1 MASTRPGGSEQRKP
15 HIQIP
20 RVMMKR
26 VLKFIDDKFEEVIG
40 TAVLGVVV
48 TLVFLGVVLRL
59 VFTSGLPWQEELSR
73 FGFVFVCYLG
83 ASYGMKSDDH
93 IRITFVAN
101 LLPERLQKVLRVITD
116 IVWIG
121 FNVFILVNSINYYLH
136 QKDFLG
142 LSGILRIP
150 LHYVFLTIPVG
161 FALLTLRLIQQY
173 IQKLIKS
180 RGATGS
186 DQADQAGTE
195 R

>member
-1 MASTRPGGSEQRKP
+1 
-15 HIQIP
+15 
-20 RVMMKR
+20 MKR

-40 TAVLGVVV
+40 TVVLGVVV

-93 IRITFVAN
+93 IRITFVADA
-101 LLPERLQKVLRVITD
+101 LPAGARKVLRVITD
-116 IVWIG
+116 IIWIG
-121 FNVFILVNSINYYLH
+121 FNVLIVVVSMDYYLH
-136 QKDFLG
+136 QKEFLG

-150 LHYVFLTIPVG
+150 LHYVFLTIPIG
-161 FALLTLRLIQQY
+161 FALLTLRLIQRY
-173 IQKLIKS
+173 IQKLIRP
-180 RGATGS
+180 RGTADG
-186 DQADQAGTE
+186 DQAGQPPTE

>member
-1 MASTRPGGSEQRKP
+1 M
-15 HIQIP
+15 
-20 RVMMKR
+20 
-26 VLKFIDDKFEEVIG
+26 
-40 TAVLGVVV
+40 
-48 TLVFLGVVLRL
+48 
-59 VFTSGLPWQEELSR
+59 FTSGLPWQEELSR

-93 IRITFVAN
+93 IRITFVADA
-101 LLPERLQKVLRVITD
+101 LPEGARKVLRVITD

-121 FNVFILVNSINYYLH
+121 FNVLIVYLSMDYYLH
-136 QKDFLG
+136 QRDFLG
-142 LSGILRIP
+142 LSGILKIP

-173 IQKLIKS
+173 IQKLIKP

-186 DQADQAGTE
+186 DQADQPDEG

>member
-1 MASTRPGGSEQRKP
+1 
-15 HIQIP
+15 
-20 RVMMKR
+20 MKR
-26 VLKFIDDKFEEVIG
+26 ILKFIDDKFEEVIG
-40 TAVLGVVV
+40 TAILGVVV

-93 IRITFVAN
+93 IRITFVADA
-101 LLPERLQKVLRVITD
+101 LPKRAQKILRVITD
-116 IVWIG
+116 IIWIA
-121 FNVFILVNSINYYLH
+121 FNVFVVIVSIDYYLR

-142 LSGILRIP
+142 LSGILKIP

-173 IQKLIKS
+173 IQKLIKP
-180 RGATGS
+180 RGAAENGR
-186 DQADQAGTE
+186 ADQAQTGI
-195 R
+195 

>member
-1 MASTRPGGSEQRKP
+1 
-15 HIQIP
+15 
-20 RVMMKR
+20 MKR
-26 VLKFIDDKFEEVIG
+26 ILKFIDDKFEEVIG
-40 TAVLGVVV
+40 TAILGVVV

-93 IRITFVAN
+93 IRITFVSDA
-101 LLPERLQKVLRVITD
+101 LPEGVRKVLRVITD

-121 FNVFILVNSINYYLH
+121 FNVFVVIVSIDYYLR

-142 LSGILRIP
+142 LSGILKIP

-161 FALLTLRLIQQY
+161 FTLLTLRLIQQY
-173 IQKLIKS
+173 IQRLIKP
-180 RGATGS
+180 RGGAE
-186 DQADQAGTE
+186 ADQAGQAQME
-195 R
+195 L

>member
-1 MASTRPGGSEQRKP
+1 
-15 HIQIP
+15 
-20 RVMMKR
+20 MKR
-26 VLKFIDDKFEEVIG
+26 ILKFIDDRFEEVIG

-93 IRITFVAN
+93 IRITFVADA
-101 LLPERLQKVLRVITD
+101 LPPGVRKVLRVLTD

-121 FNVFILVNSINYYLH
+121 FNVFVVIVSIDYYMR
-136 QKDFLG
+136 QRDFLG
-142 LSGILRIP
+142 LSGILKIP

-173 IQKLIKS
+173 IQKLIKPRS
-180 RGATGS
+180 AAGNDKAG
-186 DQADQAGTE
+186 QAQTE
-195 R
+195 L

>member
-1 MASTRPGGSEQRKP
+1 
-15 HIQIP
+15 
-20 RVMMKR
+20 MKR
-26 VLKFIDDKFEEVIG
+26 ILKFIDDRFEEVIG
-40 TAVLGVVV
+40 TVVLGVVV

-93 IRITFVAN
+93 IRITFVADA
-101 LLPERLQKVLRVITD
+101 LPKRARKILRFLTD

-121 FNVFILVNSINYYLH
+121 FNVFVVIVSIDYYMR

-142 LSGILRIP
+142 LSGILKIP

-173 IQKLIKS
+173 IRKLIKP
-180 RGATGS
+180 RGA
-186 DQADQAGTE
+186 ADNGQAGQAQTE
-195 R
+195 L

>member
-1 MASTRPGGSEQRKP
+1 
-15 HIQIP
+15 
-20 RVMMKR
+20 MKR

-40 TAVLGVVV
+40 TVVLGVVV

-93 IRITFVAN
+93 IRITFVSDA
-101 LLPERLQKVLRVITD
+101 LPEGMRKVLRVITD

-121 FNVFILVNSINYYLH
+121 FNVFIVVMSMNYYLH
-136 QKDFLG
+136 QQEFLG
-142 LSGILRIP
+142 LSGILKIP

-161 FALLTLRLIQQY
+161 FGLLTLRLIQQY
-173 IQKLIKS
+173 IRKLIKPQ
-180 RGATGS
+180 GAAES
-186 DQADQAGTE
+186 DRADQGRT
-195 R
+195 

>member
-1 MASTRPGGSEQRKP
+1 
-15 HIQIP
+15 
-20 RVMMKR
+20 MKR

-121 FNVFILVNSINYYLH
+121 FNVFILVNSI
-136 QKDFLG
+136 D
-142 LSGILRIP
+142 
-150 LHYVFLTIPVG
+150 
-161 FALLTLRLIQQY
+161 
-173 IQKLIKS
+173 
-180 RGATGS
+180 
-186 DQADQAGTE
+186 
-195 R
+195 

>member
-1 MASTRPGGSEQRKP
+1 
-15 HIQIP
+15 
-20 RVMMKR
+20 MKR

-40 TAVLGVVV
+40 TVVLGVVV

-73 FGFVFVCYLG
+73 FGFVLVCYLG

-93 IRITFVAN
+93 IRITFVADA
-101 LLPERLQKVLRVITD
+101 LPEGARKVLRVITD

-121 FNVFILVNSINYYLH
+121 FNVFILINSIDYYLH

-142 LSGILRIP
+142 LSGILKIP
-150 LHYVFLTIPVG
+150 LHYVFLTIPIG

-173 IQKLIKS
+173 IKRLVS
-180 RGATGS
+180 LRSGADRG
-186 DQADQAGTE
+186 QADEPDRG